1 MKTDQRKQIERSGRA
16 RFLRKTQLASICM
29 ETGNEAIAQSI
40 LEQLAA
46 EIDAR
51 HLDEWEPAESIAHP
65 LLLLYRC
72 QLRTDRESPAT
83 KALFAK
89 LCRLD
94 PGQALGVSR
103 Q

>member
-1 MKTDQRKQIERSGRA
+1 
-16 RFLRKTQLASICM
+16 
-29 ETGNEAIAQSI
+29 

-46 EIDAR
+46 EIEAR

-72 QLRTDRESPAT
+72 QVRQDRESAAA

-94 PGQALGVSR
+94 PGQALSVSR
-103 Q
+103 